1 MRRGGGHLSAMERLA
16 RLMPPHEGAGDEID
30 WDAVTT
36 GWGTRFP
43 LSYREFMRTYG
54 EGSIEKYL
62 GVLAP
67 DLKMEVDV
75 VQGMSFETR
84 NARGLWLETRQ
95 EEKPAE
101 IHGDSLIAWGVDSS
115 GDLLCW
121 ETSCEDPEQWPIVV
135 FRRQG
140 APHWATYPD
149 GVSDFLLKTF
159 RCEFDDNPLSGT
171 DLWGVSAPRF
181 LHWRAEERSWE
192 RGIDPWTGEPDPY
205 SGMFG

>member
-1 MRRGGGHLSAMERLA
+1 MERLT
-16 RLMPPHEGAGDEID
+16 RLMSPHEGAGEEID
-30 WDAVTT
+30 WDAVAS

-43 LSYREFMRTYG
+43 LSYCEFMRVYG
-54 EGSIEKYL
+54 EGTIERYL

-75 VQGMSFETR
+75 VQGMSFETL

-95 EEKPAE
+95 GERPAE

-121 ETSCEDPEQWPIVV
+121 ETSRTDPDRWPIVI

-140 APHWATYPD
+140 VPRWVVYPD
-149 GVSDFLLKTF
+149 GVADFFLKTF
-159 RCEFDDNPLSGT
+159 QREYDDNPLSGM

-181 LHWRAEERSWE
+181 LHWRTEERSWGQ
-192 RGIDPWTGEPDPY
+192 GIDPWTGKPNPNA
-205 SGMFG
+205 GMFGE